1 VAEATEEGAV
11 SLNGKVALVTGAG
24 RGIGAAIARALAGA
38 GASVAVLDVD
48 AETAVATAT
57 SLPTKS
63 VGIQADITDS
73 TQVRAAVG
81 EAVDALGPVDVLVNN
96 AGWDKIEP
104 FLDNDESDWD
114 RIIAINLKGPIVV
127 TRTVL
132 DSMIEQGSGVIVNI
146 ASDAGRVGSSGEAVY
161 SAAKGGVI
169 AFTKTLAREMARHGI
184 RVNCVCPG
192 PTDTALLATMDDKLR
207 AGLERAIPM
216 RRIGQPA
223 DIAPV
228 VVFLASDAAG
238 YVTGQTLSVSG
249 GLTMA

>member
-1 VAEATEEGAV
+1 M
-11 SLNGKVALVTGAG
+11 
-24 RGIGAAIARALAGA
+24 
-38 GASVAVLDVD
+38 D
-48 AETAVATAT
+48 
-57 SLPTKS
+57 
-63 VGIQADITDS
+63 
-73 TQVRAAVG
+73 
-81 EAVDALGPVDVLVNN
+81 
-96 AGWDKIEP
+96 
-104 FLDNDESDWD
+104 
-114 RIIAINLKGPIVV
+114 
-127 TRTVL
+127 
-132 DSMIEQGSGVIVNI
+132 
-146 ASDAGRVGSSGEAVY
+146 SSGEAVY

-169 AFTKTLAREMARHGI
+169 AFTKTLAREMARHRI